1 MADKHEH
8 KHEKGCGCGCGHE
21 HKHEKECGCGCGHEH
36 KHEKECDCGCGHEHK
51 HEKECGCGH
60 EHKHE
65 KECGCDCEHGHH
77 HEEGCGCGCG
87 HDHGENSVRNMGIR
101 LCVAAAL
108 FAAALF
114 VPIDGILRAL
124 VFAVPYIVIGWDVL
138 YRAVRNIAR
147 GRVFDE
153 CFLMTVASLGA
164 FIVGEYAEGVAVMLF
179 YQLGELFTDVAS
191 DRTRDAIAKLTDV
204 RPDRANVENGGAVVE
219 MDARNVEIGSVIV
232 IKPGERVPLD
242 GCVIS
247 GASELDQSALTGE
260 SLPRGVAEGDRVLA
274 GCVNLRGVI
283 RVRVEKGYGES
294 EAARILEL
302 VESAGERKARS
313 EQFIT
318 RFARVY
324 TPVVCILAVIIALI
338 PPIFVGNIAEWVHR
352 ALIFLV
358 VSCPCALVISV
369 PLTFFAGIGALSRRG
384 VLVKGGCYM
393 DQLAAA
399 DVFVFDKTGTLTE
412 GRFRVKEVYGN
423 TGRDEIIA
431 LAAHAE
437 TYSDHPL
444 ARAVCREYGKETDRA
459 SVADVEELAGM
470 GVKAVVGGRK
480 VLVGNMKLMEA
491 HGVDVRKA
499 DGTVL
504 YVAADGG
511 YVGTIVLA
519 DEPKANTGAALAGL
533 KALGAR
539 RLVMLTG
546 DAESSAAEVAE
557 ATGITE
563 HYAGLMP
570 GDKAD
575 RLEELI
581 KERDNGHAVVFVG
594 DGINDAPS
602 LALAD
607 VGIAMGGAGSDA
619 AIEAADVVLMDDEPG
634 KLVTAVKGAR
644 RTLAIV
650 KQNIGISLGVKIGV
664 MALGA
669 FGIAGMWAA
678 VFADVGVCILA
689 VVNASRAM
697 KIRG

>member
-8 KHEKGCGCGCGHE
+8 HHENVCHCGHE
-21 HKHEKECGCGCGHEH
+21 HKHKHEH
-36 KHEKECDCGCGHEHK
+36 
-51 HEKECGCGH
+51 
-60 EHKHE
+60 
-65 KECGCDCEHGHH
+65 
-77 HEEGCGCGCG
+77 GCGCG
-87 HDHGENSVRNMGIR
+87 HDHGHEHGENNIRNMVIR
-101 LCVAAAL
+101 LCTAAAL
-108 FAAALF
+108 LIIALF
-114 VPIDGILRAL
+114 VPVDGIFMAL
-124 VFAVPYIVIGWDVL
+124 VFAVPYVVIGWDVL
-138 YRAVRNIAR
+138 YRAARNIAK
-147 GRVFDE
+147 GQVFDE

-179 YQLGELFTDVAS
+179 YQLGELFTGIAS

-204 RPDRANVENGGAVVE
+204 RPDSANVEIDGAIVE
-219 MDARNVEIGSVIV
+219 KDAREVEIGSIIV
-232 IKPGERVPLD
+232 IKPGERAPLD
-242 GCVIS
+242 GCVVS
-247 GASELDQSALTGE
+247 GSSELDQSALTGE

-274 GCVNLRGVI
+274 GCVNLRGLI
-283 RVRVEKGYGES
+283 KVRVEKDYGES
-294 EAARILEL
+294 EAARILQL
-302 VESAGERKARS
+302 VEGASERKARS

-324 TPVVCILAVIIALI
+324 TPIVCMLAVIIALI
-338 PPIFVGNIAEWVHR
+338 PPIFVGNISEWVHR

-369 PLTFFAGIGALSRRG
+369 PLTFFAGIGALSRKG

-412 GRFRVKEVYGN
+412 GRFGVKEVYGN
-423 TGRDEIIA
+423 ADRNEIIK

-437 TYSDHPL
+437 AFSDHPL
-444 ARAVCREYGKETDRA
+444 AKAVCREYGKEIDRTA
-459 SVADVEELAGM
+459 VSDVEELAGL
-470 GVKAVVGGRK
+470 GVRAVVAGRE
-480 VLVGNMKLMEA
+480 VLVGNMKLMETHSVA
-491 HGVDVRKA
+491 AENVS
-499 DGTVL
+499 GTAL
-504 YVAADGG
+504 HVAADGAFIG
-511 YVGTIVLA
+511 AIVLA
-519 DEPKANTGAALAGL
+519 DEPKANAKAALAGL
-533 KALGAR
+533 KALGAQ

-546 DAESSAAEVAE
+546 DAESSAAEVAA

-563 HYAGLMP
+563 HFAGLMP

-581 KERDNGHAVVFVG
+581 NEREAGYAVAFVG

-607 VGIAMGGAGSDA
+607 VGIAMGGMGSDA

-634 KLVTAVKGAR
+634 KLVTAVRGAR

-650 KQNIGISLGVKIGV
+650 KQNIWISLGVKIGV

-689 VVNASRAM
+689 VLNASRAM
-697 KIRG
+697 KIKE